1 MNHTFRPN
9 SKTDSW
15 TMGFTMTFL
24 AGYDAGQNS
33 PWKCMG
39 VTRDGHLCEFWIFE
53 FHPLW
58 ILGFKDSLFQD
69 PSFVAF
75 DNRSVDRG
83 VGEPRLL
90 TPTNE
95 LATQNDRLIE
105 KMCATES
112 ILSR

>member
-1 MNHTFRPN
+1 MMLDKTAIGNVWESQGMDTYVN
-9 SKTDSW
+9 S
-15 TMGFTMTFL
+15 GFLGFIL
-24 AGYDAGQNS
+24 
-33 PWKCMG
+33 
-39 VTRDGHLCEFWIFE
+39 FE
-53 FHPLW
+53 IG
-58 ILGFKDSLFQD
+58 ILGFQDSLFQD